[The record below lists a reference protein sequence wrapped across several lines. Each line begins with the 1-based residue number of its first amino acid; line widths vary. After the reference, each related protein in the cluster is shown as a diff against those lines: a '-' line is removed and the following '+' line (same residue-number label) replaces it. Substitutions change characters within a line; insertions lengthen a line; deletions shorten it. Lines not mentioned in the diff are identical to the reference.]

1 MFDKM
6 NQKQADDRDIINQV
20 KEELD
25 NGKVDRSTLSSLLTE
40 LAMQVS
46 GNDFSADLLKNNPAF
61 FTQIKC
67 QYHWSI
73 RKQNFLNVF
82 ISIMKR
88 MKVLKLCFH
97 ALHG

>member
-46 GNDFSADLLKNNPAF
+46 GNDFSADLLK
-61 FTQIKC
+61 K
-67 QYHWSI
+67 
-73 RKQNFLNVF
+73 
-82 ISIMKR
+82 
-88 MKVLKLCFH
+88 
-97 ALHG
+97 